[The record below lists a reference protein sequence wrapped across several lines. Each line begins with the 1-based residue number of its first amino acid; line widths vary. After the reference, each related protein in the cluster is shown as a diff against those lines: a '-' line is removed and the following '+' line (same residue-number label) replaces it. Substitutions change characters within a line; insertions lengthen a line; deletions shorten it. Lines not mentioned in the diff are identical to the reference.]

1 MSEPMRALTGEELVQ
16 IILTNR
22 GFVAHAPRRTETNPT
37 RMGVNRPP
45 SFNPQSPRALGM
57 GASTFAAVEVV
68 DRDNTQLAFE
78 QAAYLSGNNQHAEEQ
93 IVAALE
99 RRLIGRSLA
108 GCTLIIAVDQEPCP
122 PELRNCLGLL
132 RRFVASRGMRG
143 EVWLPISP
151 DSGPKWSGEPSTGGR
166 RPPFSSC
173 SFPDDG
179 RQSCWPVVWGSRV
192 RGDRPVPAFPWAHFP
207 LGTAPRAHVKA
218 SRPKFPCIAIAR
230 TPAAPWAEPVGETV
244 RLSGWCHRIRDHGGL
259 LFIDLR
265 DHYGITQC
273 VVDPDSPAFREAET
287 AALGVRDPGR
297 RKRPQAPRGH
307 RESRDADRPGRG
319 LCPRDRGARARRRS
333 ADAGVRRPAVSGGHA
348 AALPLPRS
356 EAREAAPKHHA
367 ARADHR
373 LAPGADEGAGLL
385 RVPDADPDRLEP
397 RGRARLSRAVAH
409 SIPASSTRCRR
420 RRSSSSSSS
429 WWRASTAI
437 SRSRRA
443 SATRTRA
450 PTARPASSTSSTS
463 R

>member
-122 PELRNCLGLL
+122 PESRNCLGLL

-218 SRPKFPCIAIAR
+218 SRPKFPCIAIAPI
-230 TPAAPWAEPVGETV
+230 PAARCAPPRRAARPP
-244 RLSGWCHRIRDHGGL
+244 LGL
-259 LFIDLR
+259 
-265 DHYGITQC
+265 
-273 VVDPDSPAFREAET
+273 
-287 AALGVRDPGR
+287 
-297 RKRPQAPRGH
+297 
-307 RESRDADRPGRG
+307 
-319 LCPRDRGARARRRS
+319 GARQARPW
-333 ADAGVRRPAVSGGHA
+333 RPAVHRPARPLRHDPMRVRRRLAGLRCGGHGA
-348 AALPLPRS
+348 AGERDHRHRPGGPARDRHGEPKAAHRRDRSLRAARPVVQSAAEVLPMQVAGDEKFPEDHAAEIPLPRPA
-356 EAREAAPKHHA
+356 ARQAAPQHHA
-367 ARADHR
+367 ARRGHR
-373 LAPGADEGAGLL
+373 L
-385 RVPDADPDRLEP
+385 DPP
-397 RGRARLSRAVAH
+397 RA
-409 SIPASSTRCRR
+409 
-420 RRSSSSSSS
+420 
-429 WWRASTAI
+429 
-437 SRSRRA
+437 
-443 SATRTRA
+443 
-450 PTARPASSTSSTS
+450 
-463 R
+463 